1 MAVVSLMALTNWKF
15 ASISS
20 NSSFSLWLT
29 LVIHCS
35 FSFVVKKIACSKFMY
50 RSIVALFLCPNTY

>member
-1 MAVVSLMALTNWKF
+1 MAVVSFIGLTSVKF

-29 LVIHCS
+29 LVIHS
-35 FSFVVKKIACSKFMY
+35 SVVLVVSPFAIVMY
-50 RSIVALFLCPNTY
+50 MSVVLLFRCPRMY